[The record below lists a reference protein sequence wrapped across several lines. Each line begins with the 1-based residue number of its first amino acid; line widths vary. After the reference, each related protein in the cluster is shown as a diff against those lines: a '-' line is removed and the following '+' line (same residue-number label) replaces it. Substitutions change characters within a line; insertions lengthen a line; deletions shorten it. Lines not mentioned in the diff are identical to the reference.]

1 MSEGGK
7 NRRDKAAAAR
17 AASQS
22 GEKRRERTIRIFG
35 AVTVLVVVVG
45 IIAIAV
51 VAKSTDTTGTPATV
65 AADAAA
71 ALPTGVIASGD
82 PNEYGLPYN
91 PAAEGAP
98 VLTIWED
105 FQCPSC
111 AALEKKNGAGI
122 ISLADEGKVQLIW
135 RPTTFLD
142 LRVGNDA
149 SVRAVAAWGCAA
161 DAGKALE
168 FHGLVYKNQPATE
181 GDGYSDEQLLTF
193 AVGAGIAGPA
203 LDTFNNCVA
212 GRTYT
217 GWAANSYDSFLKEEV
232 PGTPAGYLNG
242 ILLDGGVLSDPVAL
256 EAAIAAEAAK

>member
-65 AADAAA
+65 PADAAA

-91 PAAEGAP
+91 PGAEGVP
-98 VLTIWED
+98 VLAIWED

-111 AALEKKNGAGI
+111 AALEEKNGAGI
-122 ISLADEGKVQLIW
+122 VKLADEGKVQLIW

-161 DAGKALE
+161 DAGIDKGADQGGGCGRCFLG
-168 FHGLVYKNQPATE
+168 FCSMAVSFPTPLPLR
-181 GDGYSDEQLLTF
+181 QLLLLRWRNRHRVSRSCWWWF
-193 AVGAGIAGPA
+193 GASIYP
-203 LDTFNNCVA
+203 
-212 GRTYT
+212 
-217 GWAANSYDSFLKEEV
+217 
-232 PGTPAGYLNG
+232 
-242 ILLDGGVLSDPVAL
+242 
-256 EAAIAAEAAK
+256 

>member
-22 GEKRRERTIRIFG
+22 GEKRRERTIRIIG
-35 AVTVLVVVVG
+35 AATVLVVVVG

-65 AADAAA
+65 PADAAA
-71 ALPTGVIASGD
+71 ALPSGVLPAGD

-91 PAAEGAP
+91 PAAKGVP
-98 VLTIWED
+98 VLSIWED

-111 AALEKKNGAGI
+111 AALEEKNGAGI
-122 ISLADEGKVQLIW
+122 VSLADEGKVQLIW

-149 SVRAVAAWGCAA
+149 SVRAVAAWGCAT

-168 FHGLVYKNQPATE
+168 YHDVVYKNQPATE
-181 GDGYSDEQLLTF
+181 GDGYTDEQLLTF
-193 AVGAGIAGPA
+193 AADAGIAGPA
-203 LDTFNNCVA
+203 LDTFNKCVA
-212 GRTYT
+212 DRTYT
-217 GWAANSYDSFLKEEV
+217 GWAANSYDSFLKEGV

-242 ILLDGGVLSDPVAL
+242 TPLGDGVLSDPVAL
-256 EAAIAAEAAK
+256 AAAIAAEAAK